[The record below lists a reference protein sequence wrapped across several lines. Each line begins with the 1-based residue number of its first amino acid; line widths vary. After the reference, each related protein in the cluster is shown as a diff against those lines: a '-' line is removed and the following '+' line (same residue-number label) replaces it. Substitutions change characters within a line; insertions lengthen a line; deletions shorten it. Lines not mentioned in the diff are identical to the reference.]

1 MPTADQAYDAAIKL
15 KDAGK
20 LDEAAAALT
29 EILTTSPDHVLTHS
43 ALAVVC
49 QKLGQLEE
57 AVAHARKV
65 TELEPNDPFSFTQLS
80 VICQRC
86 GKIPEAEDAMA
97 RSRMLSGGHHH

>member
-1 MPTADQAYDAAIKL
+1 MTPADQAYDAAIKL
-15 KDAGK
+15 KDAGQ
-20 LDEAAAALT
+20 LDEAAAKLEAILST
-29 EILTTSPDHVLTHS
+29 EPNHVLTHS

-49 QKLGQLEE
+49 QKLGRLDE
-57 AVAHARKV
+57 AVSHAQKV